1 MRYEFEAEIWRSD
14 GAGGWFFVTLPAD
27 VAQGLR
33 VLSGPK
39 TGFGS
44 IRVSASLNNANWNT
58 SVFPDARSGGFILP
72 VKVEVRRRANVT
84 AGALVR
90 IGVELTT

>member
-44 IRVSASLNNANWNT
+44 I
-58 SVFPDARSGGFILP
+58 
-72 VKVEVRRRANVT
+72 KVRRRANVT